1 MISDNVKRCMEK
13 INAASAKSDFDE
25 KITLVA
31 VTKTRG
37 IEEINEILDCGIIN
51 LGENRVQEFN
61 EKFPLIKREANWH
74 IIGSLQTNKV
84 KYLMGKVSLIHSV
97 DSLHLAEAINAES
110 EKHSIITDILLQVN
124 TANEESKHGIE
135 LSEAVETAEQIAL
148 LGNVKLKGVMMIAP
162 NTDESAY
169 LSKLFLKT
177 RNIFDELMKLN
188 AKYDNIQVKI
198 LSMGMSNDYETAI
211 ACGSNMLRLGRTLF
225 A

>member
-97 DSLHLAEAINAES
+97 DSLHLAEAINTES